1 MNGEPPSRAR
11 RPLGRLLR
19 RFDDW
24 LNPIAVKELRQAMQ
38 ARLIAGLLL
47 LFLIGLLVT
56 TMALASE
63 RDRYGG
69 GTGYEGTGGRV
80 FIVLYGILVGT
91 CVGLV
96 PLYCGG
102 RLMTERSGAHS
113 DLLFATALRPRSIV
127 WGKFSSGLIL
137 IVLIYSACAP
147 FLTLTYLLRG
157 IDLSVIFLLLGIG
170 FLLSALS
177 LACTIF
183 LACVPTSNLLRGLL
197 GLVWL
202 GVTLYVLLY
211 FMRLARLYME
221 YGGGF
226 PRGEFWAVIAVV
238 AAFVL
243 IPTGFLFVA
252 SLSLM
257 SPPSANRILPVR
269 VYVTIAWL
277 VTGLVVF
284 FALGPSYLMLTW
296 ATLCVFLFCCGLL
309 VAVSE
314 RDRIGPRIARTV
326 PRSWLRRPLAF
337 LFYTGS
343 AGGVVWSCLM
353 IGLTLFALNT
363 YEGAL
368 SSGYPLTMRDMR
380 TLGLL
385 GMAAYAFAYAMTG
398 YVLQRSFLSRAGT
411 GQTWML
417 ALCVAALAF
426 LPLLAGH
433 LFQVDPFLDRRGS
446 PLWMIGT
453 PLLVFDRDYHGLAT
467 SFAGVWAAVVFVL
480 ALPRLW
486 RQVVGFRPLKKAP
499 YAAPQAAPA
508 PSVVETP
515 AETAANSS

>member
-1 MNGEPPSRAR
+1 MSAVAAIAR
-11 RPLGRLLR
+11 KL
-19 RFDDW
+19 DDW
-24 LNPIAVKELRQAMQ
+24 LNPIAVKELRQAVQ

-47 LFLIGLLVT
+47 LFLVGLLVT
-56 TMALASE
+56 TMALASG
-63 RDRYGG
+63 RGRYG
-69 GTGYEGTGGRV
+69 TDYEGTGGGV

-102 RLMTERSGAHS
+102 RLMAERTGAHA

-157 IDLSVIFLLLGIG
+157 IDLSAVFFLLGIG

-177 LACTIF
+177 LACMLF

-202 GVTLYVLLY
+202 VVTFYVLLY
-211 FMRLARLYME
+211 FMRLVGRYVE
-221 YGGGF
+221 YGGALG
-226 PRGEFWAVIAVV
+226 RGEFWAVV
-238 AAFVL
+238 ATTAACTLV
-243 IPTGFLFVA
+243 PTGFLFVA
-252 SLSLM
+252 SVSLM

-277 VTGLVVF
+277 LMGIVVY
-284 FALGPSYLMLTW
+284 FALDPPYLRFTW
-296 ATLCVFLFCCGLL
+296 AEFCIFIFCCGLL

-326 PRSWLRRPLAF
+326 PRSRLRRPLAF

-353 IGLTLFALNT
+353 IGLTLLALIVCDV
-363 YEGAL
+363 ARF
-368 SSGYPLTMRDMR
+368 SGYPVAIAAER
-380 TLGLL
+380 TQAML
-385 GMAAYAFAYAMTG
+385 GMAAYAFAYALTG
-398 YVLQRSFLSRAGT
+398 YVLQRSFFPRAGT

-426 LPLLAGH
+426 LPPIAGY
-433 LFQVDPFLDRRGS
+433 LFRADPFLGRQGS

-453 PLLVFDRDYHGLAT
+453 PLLVFDRDHAGLAT
-467 SFAGVWAAVVFVL
+467 SFAGAWAAVVFVL

-486 RQVVGFRPLKKAP
+486 RQVVDFRPLARRRR
-499 YAAPQAAPA
+499 APA
-508 PSVVETP
+508 DLEARPGVVEAR
-515 AETAANSS
+515 AEAEAEPS